1 MITLLSLQE
10 KEVRERDFILN
21 RLEYFHIEI
30 FGQQFLTRLDCD
42 SFFLDEI

>member
-21 RLEYFHIEI
+21 RFEYFHIKI
-30 FGQQFLTRLDCD
+30 FGQQFLTRLDCG